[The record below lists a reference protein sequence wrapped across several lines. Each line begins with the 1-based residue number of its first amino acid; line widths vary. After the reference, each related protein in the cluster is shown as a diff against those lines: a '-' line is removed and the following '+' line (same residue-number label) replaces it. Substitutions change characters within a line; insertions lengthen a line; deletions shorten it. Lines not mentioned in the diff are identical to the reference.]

1 MSRSYAQLISK
12 HSICSFQDRGRTGFQ
27 HWGVPVSGPM
37 DIRAW
42 ELANALVDNNGNEA
56 VLEIG
61 RNALSLRFAAPA
73 YLGMVAGN
81 DEGTL
86 HGLTTPFSQIK
97 VSKGDVLEFG
107 YAHHLHFRYLAIR
120 GGWQGP
126 DVLNSKCTLPALG
139 LPWLQHGAVLPFNT
153 SEIAV
158 EEDHRE
164 VLYSPVIP
172 DIPVVPG
179 PDFHYLD
186 SDRIQNLLKKMTLDH
201 QLSRQAYGLKEV
213 YPISGYPKSFASVG
227 SFPGMIQLTPSGHF
241 YVLMRDA
248 QTTGGYLQV
257 LYVPSSYL
265 SVLAQ
270 AMPGSQVGFKL
281 QSDTSF

>member
-1 MSRSYAQLISK
+1 
-12 HSICSFQDRGRTGFQ
+12 
-27 HWGVPVSGPM
+27 
-37 DIRAW
+37 
-42 ELANALVDNNGNEA
+42 
-56 VLEIG
+56 
-61 RNALSLRFAAPA
+61 
-73 YLGMVAGN
+73 
-81 DEGTL
+81 
-86 HGLTTPFSQIK
+86 
-97 VSKGDVLEFG
+97 
-107 YAHHLHFRYLAIR
+107 
-120 GGWQGP
+120 
-126 DVLNSKCTLPALG
+126 
-139 LPWLQHGAVLPFNT
+139 
-153 SEIAV
+153 
-158 EEDHRE
+158 
-164 VLYSPVIP
+164 
-172 DIPVVPG
+172 
-179 PDFHYLD
+179 
-186 SDRIQNLLKKMTLDH
+186 MTLDH